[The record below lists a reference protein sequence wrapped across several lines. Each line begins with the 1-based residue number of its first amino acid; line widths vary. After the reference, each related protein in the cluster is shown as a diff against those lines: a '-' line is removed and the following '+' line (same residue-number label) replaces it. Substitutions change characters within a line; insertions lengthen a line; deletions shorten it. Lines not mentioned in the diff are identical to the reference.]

1 MARPSSLTARARE
14 AILDAWATGRTAV
27 QIAATLRVPAW
38 QVRNAV
44 SPARRRGDPR
54 AALRN
59 AGAAWRPEPV
69 VYSSSRAYLDASL
82 TGIRRRTQEWQQSEM
97 GRRMAAVAV
106 PPAKAPDA

>member
-1 MARPSSLTARARE
+1 MARPSSLPARARE
-14 AILDAWATGRTAV
+14 AILDAWAAGKTAV
-27 QIAATLRVPAW
+27 QIDRTQDLTHR
-38 QVRNAV
+38 QVRHTV
-44 SPARRRGDPR
+44 STARRRGDPH

-82 TGIRRRTQEWQQSEM
+82 ARIRRRTQEWQQSEM

-106 PPAKAPDA
+106 PPVNER

>member
-1 MARPSSLTARARE
+1 MARPTSLTARARE
-14 AILDAWATGRTAV
+14 AILDAWAAGRTAV
-27 QIAATLRVPAW
+27 QIAVTLGLPAW

-44 SPARRRGDPR
+44 SLARRRGAPR

-59 AGAAWRPEPV
+59 AGAAWGSEPV

-82 TGIRRRTQEWQQSEM
+82 ARIRRRTQEWQQSEM

-106 PPAKAPDA
+106 PPAEAPDA